1 MAGKGFFCLRMR
13 KRKCRILTKR
23 YFDMPQFNS
32 VTRCTA
38 ICTNYSWQQLFF
50 EKKKKILVKKD
61 NESVET
67 DKQET
72 DLTFRGE
79 GVRKIDDVREKLRIP
94 LTRDGNERESEAGRI
109 IMTVQIETIEIKI
122 LDRMIRHRIS
132 TTQRLVVLVR
142 LYVLTVRLQGARSL
156 LDECRTNPVWLLKP
170 CFTIQALQGWSLA
183 ISMRWHGLYLY
194 TYIYLYISCYIYYS
208 YILLINLVI
217 IVINTPTCMR
227 IYVIYI

>member
-1 MAGKGFFCLRMR
+1 MTCAKLCIPYWLE
-13 KRKCRILTKR
+13 
-23 YFDMPQFNS
+23 
-32 VTRCTA
+32 TA
-38 ICTNYSWQQLFF
+38 
-50 EKKKKILVKKD
+50 K
-61 NESVET
+61 
-67 DKQET
+67 
-72 DLTFRGE
+72 
-79 GVRKIDDVREKLRIP
+79 REKAR
-94 LTRDGNERESEAGRI
+94 REECHDYSNRNY
-109 IMTVQIETIEIKI
+109 IEIKI

-227 IYVIYI
+227 ICVIYI